1 MDFDPKFWLDLVQWV
16 FMGGLAILMW
26 ARKPG
31 EAAGADVTLLRSEL
45 AELRIEA
52 ARVQERLALQEGSVL
67 QALKVQERRL
77 ERLEDFFMTNFRSDT
92 K

>member
-1 MDFDPKFWLDLVQWV
+1 MTMDFDPKFLLDLVQWV
-16 FMGGLAILMW
+16 FMGGLAVLMW

-31 EAAGADVTLLRSEL
+31 EDAGSVV
-45 AELRIEA
+45 AEMRIEL

-67 QALKVQERRL
+67 QTLKVQERRL
-77 ERLEDFFMTNFRSDT
+77 ERLEDFFMSNFRSDD

>member
-1 MDFDPKFWLDLVQWV
+1 MEFESRFWLDLVQWV
-16 FMGGLAILMW
+16 VMGGLAVLMW

-31 EAAGADVTLLRSEL
+31 EDASADLKQLRTEM
-45 AELRIEA
+45 ADMRVDYARIH
-52 ARVQERLALQEGSVL
+52 ERLSLQESSVL

-77 ERLEDFFMTNFRSDT
+77 ERLEDFFMNHFGDS

>member
-1 MDFDPKFWLDLVQWV
+1 MSFDDLRFWLDLVQWV
-16 FMGGLAILMW
+16 VMGGLAVLMW

-31 EAAGADVTLLRSEL
+31 EAAGADVTLLRT
-45 AELRIEA
+45 A
-52 ARVQERLALQEGSVL
+52 ARVQERLTLQEGSVL

>member
-16 FMGGLAILMW
+16 FMGGLAVLMW

-31 EAAGADVTLLRSEL
+31 EDAGNVV
-45 AELRIEA
+45 AEMRIEL

-67 QALKVQERRL
+67 QTLKVQERRL
-77 ERLEDFFMTNFRSDT
+77 ERLEDFFMSNFRSDD

>member
-1 MDFDPKFWLDLVQWV
+1 MTLDPKFWLDLVQWV
-16 FMGGLAILMW
+16 FMGGLAVIMW

-31 EAAGADVTLLRSEL
+31 EAAGTDV
-45 AELRIEA
+45 AEMRIEL

-67 QALKVQERRL
+67 QSLKVQERRL
-77 ERLEDFFMTNFRSDT
+77 ERLEDFFMTNFRSD

>member
-1 MDFDPKFWLDLVQWV
+1 MNVDAKFLLDLFQWL
-16 FMGGLAILMW
+16 FMGALAVLMW

-31 EAAGADVTLLRSEL
+31 EAAGKDVANILVEM
-45 AELRIEA
+45 
-52 ARVQERLALQEGSVL
+52 ARMQARLDMQEGSVL

-77 ERLEDFFMTNFRSDT
+77 ERLEDFFMANFKGDG